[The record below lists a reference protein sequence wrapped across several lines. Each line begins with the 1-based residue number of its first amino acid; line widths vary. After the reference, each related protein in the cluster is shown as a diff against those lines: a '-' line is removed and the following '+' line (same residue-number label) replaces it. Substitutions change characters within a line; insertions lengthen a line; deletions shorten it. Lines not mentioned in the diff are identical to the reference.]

1 MKNRIL
7 FIILLII
14 PFLVEAQSAR
24 KLLLEGDFY
33 MGMDNYEE
41 AEGFYQKAT
50 SKKASFKSFYNTGV
64 AQESQIQSNDQQLA
78 GMMMQEP
85 EEDPNE
91 AKAIRSYTSA
101 IEVATTSEQKSRAI
115 YNMANTILSNKQMIS
130 IEKLKEAIDTY
141 KEAIAEDSKNLRARH
156 NLAIAQI
163 QLDQA
168 KQQEQQEQQQQQ
180 QEQQDQE
187 NKEQE
192 EQEQDQQEQQE
203 QDQEQEEQNQEKEE
217 EQQKKNEAERRE
229 EEESKKKASKS
240 EMEKILEMVEK
251 EDQEVQQKMRATS
264 STDTREKKKKW

>member
-115 YNMANTILSNKQMIS
+115 YNVANTILSNKQMIS

-168 KQQEQQEQQQQQ
+168 KQQEQQVQQQQ

>member
-50 SKKASFKSFYNTGV
+50 SKKASFKSYYNTGV

-115 YNMANTILSNKQMIS
+115 YNVANTILSNKQMIS

-168 KQQEQQEQQQQQ
+168 KQQEQQVQQQQ